1 MNIPDENFKEQHAA
15 NSRKIIFDLINQ
27 RVRSLESLH
36 RHLTMLSATL
46 LGILAVFGTGV
57 SESRLFAWA
66 IVLGSIALFLS
77 LLSGT
82 YCLWQYYKA
91 LDKAV
96 KVQTGNYLQYGHTR
110 IEFVQF
116 SKIYGFAATF
126 CPAIFLHR
134 GSLFIGCSII
144 TVLFLL
150 ILPPSC
156 TPAVSIFCAD
166 WGLGQKEK
174 PLKINDFQR
183 NSSV

>member
-1 MNIPDENFKEQHAA
+1 MNTLDENFKEQLAA

-116 SKIYGFAATF
+116 PKIYGFAATF
-126 CPAIFLHR
+126 CPAIFC
-134 GSLFIGCSII
+134 IG
-144 TVLFLL
+144 VLFLL
-150 ILPPSC
+150 G
-156 TPAVSIFCAD
+156 AVLLRFYFC
-166 WGLGQKEK
+166 
-174 PLKINDFQR
+174 
-183 NSSV
+183 S

>member
-1 MNIPDENFKEQHAA
+1 MNTLDENFKEQLAA

-57 SESRLFAWA
+57 SESLLFAWA

-126 CPAIFLHR
+126 CPAIFC
-134 GSLFIGCSII
+134 IG
-144 TVLFLL
+144 VLFLL
-150 ILPPSC
+150 G
-156 TPAVSIFCAD
+156 AVLLRFYFC
-166 WGLGQKEK
+166 
-174 PLKINDFQR
+174 
-183 NSSV
+183 S

>member
-1 MNIPDENFKEQHAA
+1 MNIPDENYKEQHAA

-126 CPAIFLHR
+126 CPAIFC
-134 GSLFIGCSII
+134 IG
-144 TVLFLL
+144 VLFLL
-150 ILPPSC
+150 G
-156 TPAVSIFCAD
+156 AVLLRFYFYS
-166 WGLGQKEK
+166 
-174 PLKINDFQR
+174 
-183 NSSV
+183 